1 MLYTA
6 YEMSYAFM
14 APARIAAGLGAQF
27 WRSPFNPAA
36 TTLIGRT
43 SAAALDVF
51 ENVTRRYPKPEWGLE
66 ETIVNGAPTPVSSY
80 NPLLAYWRY
89 SHDRH

>member
-51 ENVTRRYPKPEWGLE
+51 ENVTRRYPKPEWGIE
-66 ETIVNGAPTPVSSY
+66 DAIIDGAPMP
-80 NPLLAYWRY
+80 
-89 SHDRH
+89 